1 MRLLEQGTW
10 WKGGKA
16 KRRQRGTL
24 SPGPGYCS
32 CLLGRPGACRR
43 RQVVMS
49 SDRQGIF
56 EPRPRGAHQ
65 LQNTNTTTYHVT
77 HQRCRVRAS
86 TAVPDGCAASVVQA
100 SPSPNG
106 GVHLKLRHRHPPALF
121 WRSLWRLAPPAR
133 SFRGSLALNGC
144 TRDSSWSHLTPRPF
158 LAGRLQPAPSPL
170 SAHGPPTLH
179 LPATAPCHQLC

>member
-1 MRLLEQGTW
+1 MLIDAGGFGDVIRDWRSNKGTRDASYWAGVGVAGVAGVVVVSSSSAAEPALLPMLASVHRTLTRDWASERVDRDRRTNQERGRERLDGSIKSDVMRLLEQGTW

-65 LQNTNTTTYHVT
+65 LPNTNTTTYHVY
-77 HQRCRVRAS
+77 
-86 TAVPDGCAASVVQA
+86 
-100 SPSPNG
+100 
-106 GVHLKLRHRHPPALF
+106 
-121 WRSLWRLAPPAR
+121 
-133 SFRGSLALNGC
+133 
-144 TRDSSWSHLTPRPF
+144 
-158 LAGRLQPAPSPL
+158 
-170 SAHGPPTLH
+170 PPTL
-179 LPATAPCHQLC
+179 PCASLDGCS